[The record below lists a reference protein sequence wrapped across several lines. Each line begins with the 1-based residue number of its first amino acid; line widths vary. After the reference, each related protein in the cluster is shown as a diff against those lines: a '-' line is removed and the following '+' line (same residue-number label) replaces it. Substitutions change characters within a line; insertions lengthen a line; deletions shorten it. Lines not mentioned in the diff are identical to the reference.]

1 MNKTELNSLKV
12 LSAQIRLNVLK
23 MLKWRT
29 YGHLGGSM
37 SIVET
42 LSVLYG
48 KQMKHDPQ
56 NPAWRERDYLVLS
69 KGHAGPGLYSALAVK
84 GYFPEEELFTLNEGG
99 MNLPSHPDRLRTKGV
114 DVTTGSL
121 GQGASL
127 AAGLGLALKKEKT
140 DQYVYLIIGD
150 G

>member
-1 MNKTELNSLKV
+1 M

-48 KQMKHDPQ
+48 
-56 NPAWRERDYLVLS
+56 R
-69 KGHAGPGLYSALAVK
+69 AG
-84 GYFPEEELFTLNEGG
+84 
-99 MNLPSHPDRLRTKGV
+99 SHPVV
-114 DVTTGSL
+114 DPNWGC
-121 GQGASL
+121 
-127 AAGLGLALKKEKT
+127 
-140 DQYVYLIIGD
+140 GD
-150 G
+150 